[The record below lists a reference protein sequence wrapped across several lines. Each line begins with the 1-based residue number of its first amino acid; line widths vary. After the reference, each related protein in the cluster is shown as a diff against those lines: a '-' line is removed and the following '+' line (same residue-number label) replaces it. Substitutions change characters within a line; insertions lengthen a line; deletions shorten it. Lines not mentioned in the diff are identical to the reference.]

1 MMMQGMTE
9 ARVSE
14 RRRSLAAWLRE
25 GLIKLGPTFIKI
37 GQQFSTRVD
46 VLSPEFVKELEML
59 QDNVP
64 AFSSA
69 AAVATVERGLGKPIT
84 EVFEECVPFPVC
96 SRRGPWCTRNALLPI
111 NIFGLLGK
119 QSLCIYMAEMKSNDI
134 SIHVLLVQLDAEML
148 AACCCLWQQGP
159 PVMDMNEDCC

>member
-1 MMMQGMTE
+1 MTE

-25 GLIKLGPTFIKI
+25 GLVKLGPTFIKI

-64 AFSSA
+64 AFSST
-69 AAVATVERGLGKPIT
+69 AAVATVERDLGKPIT
-84 EVFEECVPFPVC
+84 EVFEECVP
-96 SRRGPWCTRNALLPI
+96 LLSYCMQP
-111 NIFGLLGK
+111 
-119 QSLCIYMAEMKSNDI
+119 
-134 SIHVLLVQLDAEML
+134 
-148 AACCCLWQQGP
+148 
-159 PVMDMNEDCC
+159 